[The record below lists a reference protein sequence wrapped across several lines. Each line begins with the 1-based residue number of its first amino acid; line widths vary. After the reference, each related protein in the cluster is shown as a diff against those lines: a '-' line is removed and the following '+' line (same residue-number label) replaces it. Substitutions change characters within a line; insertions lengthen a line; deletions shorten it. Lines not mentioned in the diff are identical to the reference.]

1 MAAGLA
7 RAGWRE
13 PMGGGAGRAGR
24 PGWGGSSH
32 GGDGSPGARQVA
44 VGSPPRAPL
53 ASAGEPPRSG
63 RGGTS
68 AAAGSSALCGRGQ
81 MSEIWRRK

>member
-24 PGWGGSSH
+24 PVWGG
-32 GGDGSPGARQVA
+32 ARTAATVA
-44 VGSPPRAPL
+44 PARGRWLWGPPPCAPL